1 MTEVPKT
8 QTDLQLS
15 DGTELSLKNR
25 LDIIDEG
32 IRRKYLARLTEMP
45 IAPIYSI
52 KPLEEDLINNVR
64 LFKITEMVY
73 QKGEPVT
80 DKFTTVFNTLST
92 YNTSVFIL
100 LDSDGNKTDFYLGVR
115 NNEQDGSI
123 SKRSTVTLSDTLK
136 NTLIGHFPGS
146 KIKNEDRQSIS
157 VLSNKLLKQQNMAS
171 VSVVGTSKTA
181 TPDEHSFVQGLEKL
195 ALALQGRQYTGI
207 ILAQNQSSQSIELLR
222 KDYQDL
228 YSKLSVLQKSQVTE
242 NISTT
247 ISKNQSFAEMDGRQK
262 AAMIGQAAVNVL
274 GAGLGAAIGANTV
287 GISPG
292 AMLGGQL
299 VAPIGGFIASL
310 APVEN
315 RSESYSSSRST
326 TIENKA
332 ITDMMGL
339 LDEAINRTNEFDSY
353 GVWTVAGYFSSDDM
367 ATAEIA
373 ASNYRSLMNGEQ
385 SGREVSAINSWRR
398 NNPEL
403 LGYFQDLMTYLSRF
417 AHPQFIYGS
426 NILINAATTVSGK
439 ELGLHLGL
447 PRKTVPG
454 LPVIE
459 HAEFGKEV
467 YSYTPRYD
475 DNPENR
481 LTLGKVFDL
490 GQITDKVVELDNR
503 SLSMHTF
510 ITGSTGSGK
519 SNTVYQIL
527 SELRQDKKKFLVI
540 EPAKGEYKD
549 VFGNYNDVNVF
560 STNPNLASL
569 VHINPF
575 VFPNS
580 VHVLEHID
588 GLVEIFSVCWPMY
601 DAMPA
606 FFKEAILQAYEVV
619 GWD

>member
-1 MTEVPKT
+1 MTELPKT

-181 TPDEHSFVQGLEKL
+181 TSDEHSFVQGLEKL

-262 AAMIGQAAVNVL
+262 Q
-274 GAGLGAAIGANTV
+274 
-287 GISPG
+287 
-292 AMLGGQL
+292 Q
-299 VAPIGGFIASL
+299 
-310 APVEN
+310 
-315 RSESYSSSRST
+315 
-326 TIENKA
+326 
-332 ITDMMGL
+332 
-339 LDEAINRTNEFDSY
+339 
-353 GVWTVAGYFSSDDM
+353 
-367 ATAEIA
+367 
-373 ASNYRSLMNGEQ
+373 
-385 SGREVSAINSWRR
+385 
-398 NNPEL
+398 
-403 LGYFQDLMTYLSRF
+403 
-417 AHPQFIYGS
+417 
-426 NILINAATTVSGK
+426 
-439 ELGLHLGL
+439 
-447 PRKTVPG
+447 
-454 LPVIE
+454 
-459 HAEFGKEV
+459 
-467 YSYTPRYD
+467 
-475 DNPENR
+475 
-481 LTLGKVFDL
+481 
-490 GQITDKVVELDNR
+490 
-503 SLSMHTF
+503 
-510 ITGSTGSGK
+510 
-519 SNTVYQIL
+519 
-527 SELRQDKKKFLVI
+527 
-540 EPAKGEYKD
+540 
-549 VFGNYNDVNVF
+549 
-560 STNPNLASL
+560 
-569 VHINPF
+569 
-575 VFPNS
+575 
-580 VHVLEHID
+580 
-588 GLVEIFSVCWPMY
+588 
-601 DAMPA
+601 
-606 FFKEAILQAYEVV
+606 
-619 GWD
+619 

>member
-549 VFGNYNDVNVF
+549 VFGN
-560 STNPNLASL
+560 
-569 VHINPF
+569 
-575 VFPNS
+575 
-580 VHVLEHID
+580 
-588 GLVEIFSVCWPMY
+588 
-601 DAMPA
+601 
-606 FFKEAILQAYEVV
+606 
-619 GWD
+619 